1 MQNAKLQWPL
11 VFLLNKDIIWQ
22 TCIKLLHQN
31 GLSLKQNASLSI
43 TAWLKSGD
51 PDSTEIGKRTHWL
64 DQETISYHYY
74 YFYYLCYSSQLAAV
88 FQVSKQTFY
97 VGKVVV
103 FRGQMPCWT
112 PKPDA
117 KVVKAKV

>member
-1 MQNAKLQWPL
+1 MAVSLPP
-11 VFLLNKDIIWQ
+11 KDIIRQ
-22 TCIKLLHQN
+22 TCVKLLHQN
-31 GLSLKQNASLSI
+31 GQSLKQNASLSI

-51 PDSTEIGKRTHWL
+51 PDSTENGKRTHWS

-74 YFYYLCYSSQLAAV
+74 YFYYLYYSSQLAAV

-97 VGKVVV
+97 IGKVVV

-117 KVVKAKV
+117 KVVKAKL